1 MKTTLTYRMGRR
13 VAHAFTLV
21 EMLVVMLLLSIIVFG
36 LMAMFG
42 ETQKAF
48 RQSLTQTD
56 VLEGGRALAD
66 MLSRELSTVTPS
78 YGSQVTNFYAQ
89 IPGIGPVWQ
98 GLPGGNSV
106 SRTNTLENLFF
117 LGRENQKWVA
127 YGYCFTNVVDGAAT
141 LFRFYEETNVN
152 ANPAPMWADFIQQ
165 ANMNFV
171 TTNIHRVMDGVVQM
185 RIRVYD
191 TNGMLLARNL
201 TNTPDSNLGFIKS
214 DIQTSGLYGRVPG
227 EVGLYIFKSNAVPA
241 YVEFELGILEKRVYE
256 EYKALPDHVSRTNF
270 LANQAGF
277 VHLFRQRIP
286 IRAMDFSAYQ

>member
-1 MKTTLTYRMGRR
+1 MR
-13 VAHAFTLV
+13 AFTLV

-56 VLEGGRALAD
+56 VLEGGRAVAD
-66 MLSRELSTVTPS
+66 MLSRELSTMTPS

-89 IPGIGPVWQ
+89 IPGFAPVSQ
-98 GLPGGNSV
+98 TLPGGNSV
-106 SRTNTLENLFF
+106 PRTNTLENFYF
-117 LGRENQKWVA
+117 LGRENQKWIA
-127 YGYCFTNVVDGAAT
+127 YGYCFTNTVDGAAT

-165 ANMNFV
+165 ANMRFV

-214 DIQTSGLYGRVPG
+214 DIQTSGLYGLVPG
-227 EVGLYIFKSNAVPA
+227 EVGLYILKSNAVPA
-241 YVEFELGILEKRVYE
+241 YVEFELGILEKRAYE
-256 EYKALPDHVSRTNF
+256 RFKSLPDHASRVNF
-270 LANQAGF
+270 LANQAGL

-286 IRAMDFSAYQ
+286 IRSLDFSAYQ